1 MTKADLKNKQRVWVN
16 NGTSREMLG
25 RVIILPNGYTTLTD
39 PRGFVYSLSLLEAKF
54 PELNFEIYEPF

>member
-16 NGTSREMLG
+16 DGISVVMLG
-25 RVIILPNGYTTLTD
+25 KVNILPNGYTTLTD
-39 PRGFVYSLSLLEAKF
+39 PKGFVYSLSFLESKF